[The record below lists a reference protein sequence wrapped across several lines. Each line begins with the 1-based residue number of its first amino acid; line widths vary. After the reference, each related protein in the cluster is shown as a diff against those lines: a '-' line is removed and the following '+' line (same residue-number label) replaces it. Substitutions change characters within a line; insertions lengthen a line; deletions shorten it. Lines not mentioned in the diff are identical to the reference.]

1 MLSDLSARLFRKSGF
16 TIEEIAELH
25 ESIGNVDATS
35 PAWVSTRRTRRE
47 LLARLKSEGW
57 SRRQYLEMLAT
68 YYSQRGK
75 KSVWE
80 FLKAEYLPRRTVDF
94 MAARRARRRVDSGL
108 QRAMEQVRRG

>member
-16 TIEEIAELH
+16 TSEEIVELH

-47 LLARLKSEGW
+47 LLARLKGQGW
-57 SRRQYLEMLAT
+57 SRLQYLEMISNF
-68 YYSQRGK
+68 YSQRGK

-80 FLKAEYLPRRTVDF
+80 FLKAEYIPKRTVDF
-94 MAARRARRRVDSGL
+94 MAASRARRRVASGL
-108 QRAMEQVRRG
+108 QRAMEQVRRR